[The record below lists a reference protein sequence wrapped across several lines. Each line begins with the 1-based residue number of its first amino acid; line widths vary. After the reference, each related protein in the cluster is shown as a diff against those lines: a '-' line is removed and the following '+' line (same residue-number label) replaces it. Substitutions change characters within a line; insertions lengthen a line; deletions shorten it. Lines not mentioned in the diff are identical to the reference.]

1 MKLKKICAL
10 LCTCLILCGMGFSAQ
25 AAAYPFTEIAAH
37 TLVDKVNAQELLKNG
52 DFSTPESDTK
62 PLGWGINPG
71 TFGEGKTAEYIRGDA
86 SYVKLNYPGT
96 GYAALSQALSVQDA
110 DGKKCQLS
118 ARVKGE
124 NTELDIRIRVAF
136 TVLQNGAEV
145 ELADV
150 LNVYFTDLSTNSWT
164 QKIVE
169 FTLPEN
175 IRRITLR
182 FQLHSDLEAYVD
194 DISLRMEGLA
204 EDAIAEKPPVLEDYE
219 MLENGDFSEASAD
232 GLTVAAWRPE
242 PGKGG
247 TFDGR
252 GAVLVKD
259 GGVQG
264 NYAKVL
270 SGETFPQLR
279 QTVRGLMPTAEY
291 RLIFKY
297 KNPTADAVS
306 FSCQMQYTKG
316 GTDAELDG
324 TKNMM
329 AYYSDTWQDGF
340 FDFECPEEVD
350 GCLVSFRNLSAAGE
364 LCIDDVSLYMTRKP
378 YRALVETDE
387 RFYYTEWKTGF
398 VTVEDR
404 GNGESLAGGKAVF
417 TILDGDTAVLMPQEK
432 TLTEEKTVFE
442 FSTEKVFSEKGK
454 EYTSEV
460 KIYDA
465 DGEHV
470 ETQRHPV
477 YRYDRPTYLGEDG
490 VFRKPDRNGKM
501 IEKNISIGNNVP
513 FTLIDKAG
521 DEISDLGITVVQMGT
536 DTENRTLLERMDAVE
551 AAGLHVLISLYNDK
565 KSGGHPDML
574 ENTVQ
579 TVNTVKNHPALF
591 GYKVQDEPIQ
601 KMNTEDELAT
611 AYKLIRDLDP
621 HHPIYLDDSGEGS
634 YKRMARVCD
643 IMDIDHYPSK
653 GAYRASVIGEKIE
666 AGVAA
671 VKARKPVSLLQQ
683 GFEIGG
689 EMPTANEFRHYA
701 YQTLFSGGSAVGY
714 HSFGGEPGHLAPAL
728 DEWDGLCEFAEW
740 ELTFLFDATV
750 NRKYPMLNEEKTDT
764 VWWRTY
770 VKDGKIY
777 AAILNRRV
785 EATNTAIVSL
795 SDFDGGHTAAGYTA
809 KRIAGGTAETVEVT
823 DSIFRKDLEGMAA
836 YLYEITPNN
845 TVDFSDLETTKY
857 RDLTGYNWAY
867 TAILAMEKA
876 GVVND
881 NTAVSFAPGK
891 NITRGDFAYFLIRA
905 LGLTS
910 NASENF
916 DDVPL
921 DAPYAKEIAAGK
933 KLGILNGVGENLFNP
948 EGEITRQDLMAI
960 AARGMR
966 ICLELDEGKEE
977 DLAGYADAGL
987 IAEYAKL
994 DIAAMVRANIV
1005 KGNADG
1011 TVNPLGN
1018 TTRAEAAVI
1027 VSRIRDWQKDP

>member
-1 MKLKKICAL
+1 MKLTR
-10 LCTCLILCGMGFSAQ
+10 LCTLFCAFLMLCSTEFPAQ
-25 AAAYPFTEIAAH
+25 AASYSFTEISAH
-37 TLVDKVNAQELLKNG
+37 TLVDKVNAQELLVNG

-71 TFGEGKTAEYIRGDA
+71 TFGAGETAEHIRGNA
-86 SYVKLNYPGT
+86 SCVKLNYPGT
-96 GYAALSQALSVQDA
+96 GYASLSQTVVLKDA
-110 DGKKCQLS
+110 DGKKCQFS
-118 ARVKGE
+118 ARIKGE
-124 NTELDIRIRVAF
+124 PSEQDVRVRISFWVS
-136 TVLQNGAEV
+136 QNGTVV
-145 ELADV
+145 EHSDVINVFFADI
-150 LNVYFTDLSTNSWT
+150 NTNTWT
-164 QKIVE
+164 QKIIA

-175 IRRITLR
+175 IQRITIR
-182 FQLHSDLEAYVD
+182 AQLHSDLAMYVD
-194 DISLRMEGLA
+194 DMSLRMEGLA
-204 EDAIAEKPPVLEDYE
+204 EADLEEKKPVLEDYE
-219 MLENGDFSEASAD
+219 MLVNGDFSEASED
-232 GLTVAAWRPE
+232 GLTVTGWRPE

-252 GAVLVKD
+252 GAVLEND
-259 GGVQG
+259 GDAQG

-270 SGETFPQLR
+270 AGETLPQLR
-279 QTVRGLMPTAEY
+279 QTVTGLLPTAEY
-291 RLIFKY
+291 RLTFKY
-297 KNPTADAVS
+297 KNPTANAVN
-306 FSCQMQYTKG
+306 FSCQMQYRKG
-316 GTDAELDG
+316 TADIELDG

-329 AYYSDTWQDGF
+329 AYSSQTWQNGF
-340 FDFECPEEVD
+340 FDFECPEEAD

-364 LCIDDVSLYMTRKP
+364 LCIDDASLYMTRKP
-378 YRALVETDE
+378 YRTLVETDE
-387 RFYYTEWKTGF
+387 RFYYTEWETGF

-417 TILDGDTAVLMPQEK
+417 TVLDGNTAVLSPQEK
-432 TLTEEKTVFE
+432 TLTDEKTVFE
-442 FSTEKVFSEKGK
+442 FSTAQALPEKGK

-465 DGEHV
+465 DGKLV
-470 ETQRHPV
+470 ETQCHPI
-477 YRYDRPTYLGEDG
+477 YRYDRPTYLGADG
-490 VFRKPDRNGKM
+490 VFRKPDRNGVM

-513 FTLIDKAG
+513 FTLIDNTG

-536 DTENRTLLERMDAVE
+536 DEAKRSLLERMDAVE
-551 AAGLHVLISLYNDK
+551 AGGLHVLISLYNGK

-579 TVNTVKNHPALF
+579 TVNAVKDHPALF

-621 HHPIYLDDSGEGS
+621 HHPIYLDDSGESS

-683 GFEIGG
+683 GFELAG
-689 EMPTANEFRHYA
+689 EMPSANEFRHYA
-701 YQTLFSGGSAVGY
+701 YQTMFSGGSAVGY
-714 HSFGGEPGHLAPAL
+714 HSFGGEPGHLAPGL
-728 DEWDGLCEFAEW
+728 DEWDGLCEFADW

-750 NRKYPMLNEEKTDT
+750 NRKYPMLREEKTDA

-777 AAILNRRV
+777 AAILNRKV
-785 EATNTAIVSL
+785 AEENVADVVL
-795 SDFDGGHTAAGYTA
+795 SDFDGTISTDGFTA
-809 KRIAGGTAETVEVT
+809 KRIAGGAEETITETGNV
-823 DSIFRKDLEGMAA
+823 FRKNLEGMAA
-836 YLYEITPNN
+836 YLYEITPKN
-845 TVDFSDLETTKY
+845 TMDFSGLKTTKY
-857 RDLTGYNWAY
+857 RDLTGYGWAY
-867 TAILAMEKA
+867 NAILTMEEA

-881 NTAVSFAPGK
+881 KTAVSFAPGE
-891 NITRGDFAYFLIRA
+891 NITRGDFAGFLIRA
-905 LGLTS
+905 LGLTTDS
-910 NASENF
+910 TENF
-916 DDVPL
+916 ADVPQ
-921 DAPYAKEIAAGK
+921 DAQYAKEIAIGK
-933 KLGILNGVGENLFNP
+933 KLGVLNGIGDNRFNP

-966 ICLELDEGKEE
+966 VCRELDEGEE
-977 DLAGYADAGL
+977 EILQGYADAGL

-994 DIAAMVRANIV
+994 DVAAMVRANIV

-1011 TVNPLGN
+1011 TINPLGN

-1027 VSRIRDWQKDP
+1027 ANRMSQWKKDP